1 MVTENTMMHPIINT
15 PRLKRKFKCQFL
27 ETFSSQQNQ
36 IFSFLIK
43 HEINLKSSM

>member
-1 MVTENTMMHPIINT
+1 MVTENTMIHPIINT
-15 PRLKRKFKCQFL
+15 PRLRKFKCQFL